1 MVKCSCDDKMK
12 GKKGKMK
19 GKMKGNKGK
28 MKGKMK
34 DKKNSKKMPAFLK
47 AKFKEKK

>member
-19 GKMKGNKGK
+19 GKMKGKKGK

-47 AKFKEKK
+47 AKFKAKK